1 MGIELTTYSDGRAE
15 YEAIQLTWQR
25 VREILGRDHR
35 GDPEDDEVLVAY
47 LLEHGA
53 PDWVRDAEGWIDEHG
68 WGLIGPER
76 GG

>member
-1 MGIELTTYSDGRAE
+1 M
-15 YEAIQLTWQR
+15 
-25 VREILGRDHR
+25 
-35 GDPEDDEVLVAY
+35 LVAY

-76 GG
+76 SDVPAVELLLE